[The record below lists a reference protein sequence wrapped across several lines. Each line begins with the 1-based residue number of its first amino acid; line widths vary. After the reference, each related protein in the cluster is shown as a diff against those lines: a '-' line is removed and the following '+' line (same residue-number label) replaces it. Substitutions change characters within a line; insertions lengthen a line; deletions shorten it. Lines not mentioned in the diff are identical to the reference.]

1 MNEPW
6 PNMQKVWM
14 KSAKISIETVIMIA
28 FLVGVKPNS
37 NSGAPPPPWIP
48 FGQKNQQTLVNDGTF
63 KSLSVEKKEET
74 KEKDIEFLATRND
87 AIAEILKTKQKKVF
101 GGGNRQLV
109 DHNVKKIMEKGYTEE
124 QAKTSLKF
132 ARNNLEKAMGNLK
145 RREDRSSSETTSSRV
160 PFNRTQKEDRFG
172 RKGRIEETE
181 GAKPS
186 NKVSLFDFLEDK
198 IKIPKVSSFRMPLF
212 NQRM

>member
-1 MNEPW
+1 MC
-6 PNMQKVWM
+6 V
-14 KSAKISIETVIMIA
+14 S
-28 FLVGVKPNS
+28 LVGVKQSS
-37 NSGAPPPPWIP
+37 NSGGAPPPWIP
-48 FGQKNQQTLVNDGTF
+48 FGQKNQQTLVNDSTF
-63 KSLSVEKKEET
+63 KSLSVEKKNEET
-74 KEKDIEFLATRND
+74 KEKDIEFIANRND
-87 AIAEILKTKQKKVF
+87 AIAEILKTKQKKIF
-101 GGGNRQLV
+101 GGGNRQLI

-160 PFNRTQKEDRFG
+160 PFNKHQKEDRYG

-198 IKIPKVSSFRMPLF
+198 IKIPKVSWFCKHL
-212 NQRM
+212 

>member
-1 MNEPW
+1 M
-6 PNMQKVWM
+6 
-14 KSAKISIETVIMIA
+14 
-28 FLVGVKPNS
+28 KPNAGS
-37 NSGAPPPPWIP
+37 APPPWTP
-48 FGQKNQQTLVNDGTF
+48 FGQKNQQTLVNEF
-63 KSLSVEKKEET
+63 KSLAVEKKNEET
-74 KEKDIEFLATRND
+74 KEKDIEFVTNRND

-145 RREDRSSSETTSSRV
+145 RREDRNSSESTTSTRG
-160 PFNRTQKEDRFG
+160 PPYNKTQKEDRFG

-181 GAKPS
+181 SAKPS

-198 IKIPKVSSFRMPLF
+198 IKIPKVSTRDDSGVVCVCVFVCLTD
-212 NQRM
+212 N

>member
-1 MNEPW
+1 
-6 PNMQKVWM
+6 M
-14 KSAKISIETVIMIA
+14 KQH
-28 FLVGVKPNS
+28 S
-37 NSGAPPPPWIP
+37 NSGGAPPPWTP
-48 FGQKNQQTLVNDGTF
+48 FGQKNQQTLVNDSSF
-63 KSLSVEKKEET
+63 KSLSVEKKNEET
-74 KEKDIEFLATRND
+74 KEKDVEFIANRND
-87 AIAEILKTKQKKVF
+87 AIAEILKTKQKKIF
-101 GGGNRQLV
+101 GGGNRQLL

-160 PFNRTQKEDRFG
+160 PFNKNQKEDRFG
-172 RKGRIEETE
+172 RKGRIEESE

-198 IKIPKVSSFRMPLF
+198 IKIPKVSMNRSCYSFTKISGKMNFERVCDMVFLIF
-212 NQRM
+212 RSCSA

>member
-1 MNEPW
+1 MAGIK
-6 PNMQKVWM
+6 Q
-14 KSAKISIETVIMIA
+14 T
-28 FLVGVKPNS
+28 S
-37 NSGAPPPPWIP
+37 NSGGPPPPWIP
-48 FGQKNQQTLVNDGTF
+48 FGQKNEQTLVNEF
-63 KSLSVEKKEET
+63 KSLSIEQKKNEET
-74 KEKDIEFLATRND
+74 KEKDIEFIANRNE

-101 GGGNRQLV
+101 GGGNRQLI

-145 RREDRSSSETTSSRV
+145 RREERSSSETTSSRG
-160 PFNRTQKEDRFG
+160 PFNKNQKEDRFG
-172 RKGRIEETE
+172 RKGRVEETE

-198 IKIPKVSSFRMPLF
+198 IKIPKVSRHFETRNVNKISFHHSF
-212 NQRM
+212 KFF